1 MELRALRATPRD
13 VLLFFKWARDPTIR
27 GNSVLQ
33 DPATLGVYRK
43 WFNKVLFSKKN
54 CLLIIEGR
62 NKNLVWVP
70 VGQVRFNQ
78 RGEIGLSL
86 SDTFRGRHLATQ
98 AIKIGIHYLHRH
110 SPLRLIFAHIKQD
123 NKISTRAFEV
133 AGFQFVCETIIGGHA
148 FQRYVYLQSISNG
161 TRPDIRH
168 TLE

>member
-62 NKNLVWVP
+62 ENRVWVP

-78 RGEIGLSL
+78 YGEIGVSL
-86 SDTFRGRHLATQ
+86 STTFRGRHLATQ
-98 AIKIGIHYLHRH
+98 AIKIGIQYLYRH
-110 SPLRLIFAHIKQD
+110 SPLRLIFAHIKQE
-123 NKISTRAFEV
+123 NRISTRAFEV
-133 AGFQFVCETIIGGHA
+133 AGFQFVCETMIGGHA
-148 FQRYVYLQSISNG
+148 CQRYVYLPTMCNG
-161 TRPDIRH
+161 TRTHMRQS
-168 TLE
+168 LE